1 MKIFLII
8 LLINIVIFTLLFL
21 FCSCK
26 VASRADEEIEKE
38 FIKRHGDKL

>member
-26 VASRADEEIEKE
+26 VANRADEEIEKE